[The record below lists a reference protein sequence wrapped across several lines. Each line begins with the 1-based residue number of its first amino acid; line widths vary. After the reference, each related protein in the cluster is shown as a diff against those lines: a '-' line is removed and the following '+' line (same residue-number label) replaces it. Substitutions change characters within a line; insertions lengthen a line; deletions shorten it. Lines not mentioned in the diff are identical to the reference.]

1 MPRIWVIPLQT
12 QVHQLQGRLPPSLSN
27 MLQVA
32 SQIHLQAFS
41 RVDMSV
47 RLSQFVIP
55 DTFCT
60 PSPVYPCIKAGVI
73 VTIQVQLLTSDSTAI
88 TTTTRTLLSFGVV
101 LELLGILL
109 AICFVQ
115 SYHPDEG
122 RPRQAPSTLARL
134 VSGVPI
140 VLILTGIIGLAAA
153 LVVETFKVSLSI
165 AIIMSGCLSIGVIL
179 CLLAINGRL

>member
-1 MPRIWVIPLQT
+1 MSLPHREEVGHPNERDASDLGNPSPNSGPSIA
-12 QVHQLQGRLPPSLSN
+12 RSPPSVSEQHAPGRIAN
-27 MLQVA
+27 TSASFFSGGYERQV
-32 SQIHLQAFS
+32 
-41 RVDMSV
+41 V
-47 RLSQFVIP
+47 
-55 DTFCT
+55 T
-60 PSPVYPCIKAGVI
+60 AGVI